1 MRLLK
6 RLLVTLVVLIAILA
20 AASFLLPRN
29 VTVART
35 TTIEAPADQ
44 VFAHLNSLQA
54 QAAWSPWLNIDP
66 DMVQTYSGPDAGVGN
81 RLDWTSDHPNVGNG
95 SQEII
100 EMTEN
105 ESVTTALDFGAQGT
119 ANAALLLAASGDT
132 TEVTWTLE
140 TDMGNNP
147 IGRYMGLMM
156 DGMVGGDYETG
167 LANLKTL
174 VEGG

>member
-6 RLLVTLVVLIAILA
+6 RLLVTVVVLIAILA

-35 TTIEAPADQ
+35 TTIDAPAED

-66 DMVQTYSGPDAGVGN
+66 DMVQTYSGPDTGIGN
-81 RLDWTSDHPNVGNG
+81 KLEWTSDHPNVGNG

-119 ANAALLLAASGDT
+119 ANAALLLAASGDA